1 MLNLFGVITT
11 GSMTYSYDRNGNAL
25 PIGEPTVRNFASN
38 EWELYFADN
47 WRVTPNLTL
56 TYGLRY
62 IKLGV
67 PYETNGLQVA
77 PVFAL
82 QDFFAERLA
91 GMQAGI
97 PSHQLPHSLMEYD
110 FIGPENGKS
119 SWFANDNNNFAPRV
133 AVAYTPD
140 EGWLSAL
147 TGQGGVIRAGFG
159 VTYDRFGSDL
169 VTKFDNNAS
178 FGLSE
183 VARTPSVN
191 VATGQ
196 RWNGTGIP
204 LPAAAPHTFPFT
216 APEVNFIGGNYM
228 GIDSTLHTPY
238 SYNANISVARELR
251 GGLSVEAGYIGRWAK
266 DLLMQTD
273 AGGWAILFKDPASG
287 QNWKEM
293 AQAIR
298 AVRNAGITPAMVRA
312 NPGLIAPLP
321 WIENMAP
328 ALANMFFPGSATA
341 NYYDLIWGQFGGS
354 DADAVHAIDRVRS
367 AAFPNCIIR
376 TGCYTM
382 YPVQSSGMSMWTN
395 AGHSDFNGMTLSL
408 RKALSGGVAFDV
420 NYTLARARDNGSAA
434 ESGGGSAGGI
444 MLNPYDLDSFYGDA
458 DFDVRHN
465 INSNVLVEL
474 PFGRG
479 KRFMGNAGEFTDAL
493 VGGWLVS
500 GIFRYRSGLPTAVT
514 YTGLWPTN
522 FSFSTLAYATGEYD
536 EDVQINNNG
545 IPGLFADPQAAAANW
560 QPMLPGEVG
569 TRAAM
574 RLDDFFNTD
583 LSVTKNIGLPRG
595 HRVQVR
601 VEAFNLFNN
610 VNFTRL
616 NLDAASP
623 ATFGQFTATAPA
635 RVMQFAVRYEF

>member
-1 MLNLFGVITT
+1 
-11 GSMTYSYDRNGNAL
+11 
-25 PIGEPTVRNFASN
+25 
-38 EWELYFADN
+38 
-47 WRVTPNLTL
+47 
-56 TYGLRY
+56 
-62 IKLGV
+62 
-67 PYETNGLQVA
+67 
-77 PVFAL
+77 
-82 QDFFAERLA
+82 
-91 GMQAGI
+91 
-97 PSHQLPHSLMEYD
+97 
-110 FIGPENGKS
+110 
-119 SWFANDNNNFAPRV
+119 
-133 AVAYTPD
+133 
-140 EGWLSAL
+140 
-147 TGQGGVIRAGFG
+147 
-159 VTYDRFGSDL
+159 
-169 VTKFDNNAS
+169 
-178 FGLSE
+178 
-183 VARTPSVN
+183 
-191 VATGQ
+191 
-196 RWNGTGIP
+196 
-204 LPAAAPHTFPFT
+204 
-216 APEVNFIGGNYM
+216 
-228 GIDSTLHTPY
+228 
-238 SYNANISVARELR
+238 
-251 GGLSVEAGYIGRWAK
+251 
-266 DLLMQTD
+266 
-273 AGGWAILFKDPASG
+273 
-287 QNWKEM
+287 
-293 AQAIR
+293 
-298 AVRNAGITPAMVRA
+298 
-312 NPGLIAPLP
+312 
-321 WIENMAP
+321 
-328 ALANMFFPGSATA
+328 
-341 NYYDLIWGQFGGS
+341 
-354 DADAVHAIDRVRS
+354 
-367 AAFPNCIIR
+367 
-376 TGCYTM
+376 
-382 YPVQSSGMSMWTN
+382 
-395 AGHSDFNGMTLSL
+395 MTLSL